1 MSPKQH
7 CSINFVLPLLYFE
20 IKITVMKKNL
30 FYALSCL
37 TITLFAI
44 SCSKSDTTVAA
55 NTPEGNWVGNRSGVG
70 GPSHYF
76 SINFKSGGSVVIN
89 EFNATTPDVA
99 NGNWSLVGDSVKAN
113 FTYMPGATYTGTYSL
128 AAKYSASVNTLD
140 GTIGVGSSTIGAGM
154 FSVTKQ

>member
-1 MSPKQH
+1 
-7 CSINFVLPLLYFE
+7 
-20 IKITVMKKNL
+20 MKKNL
-30 FYALSCL
+30 FYVMSCL
-37 TITLFAI
+37 TIALFTA

-113 FTYMPGATYTGTYSL
+113 FTYVPGAAYSGSYSL
-128 AAKYSASVNTLD
+128 AAKYSAAVNTLD
-140 GTIGVGSSTIGAGM
+140 GTIGAGGSSAGAGM

>member
-1 MSPKQH
+1 
-7 CSINFVLPLLYFE
+7 
-20 IKITVMKKNL
+20 MKKNI

-37 TITLFAI
+37 TITLFAL

-55 NTPEGNWVGNRSGVG
+55 GTPEGNWVGNRMGVG

-113 FTYMPGATYTGTYSL
+113 FTYVAGAAYSGTYSL
-128 AAKYSASVNTLD
+128 AAKYSASVNILD
-140 GTIGVGSSTIGAGM
+140 GTIGPGSSTTGAGF